1 MNRLIF
7 LEWDENCKCGESCRN
22 STFQRKEYSEV
33 YPNKTKDRE
42 WGLCAGSMIKIDT
55 FIMQYI
61 GEIYSLESEYGQKK
75 MKEYKDKECTYLMNL
90 HLQ

>member
-1 MNRLIF
+1 
-7 LEWDENCKCGESCRN
+7 
-22 STFQRKEYSEV
+22 
-33 YPNKTKDRE
+33 
-42 WGLCAGSMIKIDT
+42 MIKIDT